1 MPESPAM
8 TNAPIPPT
16 GASPLK
22 ADPST
27 RPGLFVLGFGCT
39 IAATVAAVVLAGHA
53 TGVDMLTRL
62 APDSDPMP
70 WTLAAGTAIGAW
82 GLYEASRR
90 MTRRALAAGLLL
102 AMLGIVILGARTS
115 IWLNEFYLA
124 LANLPS
130 TIHDAPRVRQISVVS
145 GACLLFVAVGLLL
158 HGGRVAA
165 EVRTGATAVV
175 GALVVGLVAMPM
187 TSRLIGLSP
196 AVGWEHLT
204 LISTGSIIAHGCL
217 GASMLAL
224 AWSQSS
230 VGLVRLPRWAAAVV
244 GVALAAS
251 TVIAWQ
257 AAAAA
262 EDQHIRRVVHS
273 QASRIASLLHSEV
286 SHRVELLEQLAAHI
300 PREGSDLSP
309 EWTADANRIL
319 ARPPRLTNIEW
330 VDGGGL
336 VLRRISAAAEDADAP
351 SEGGGPSPGAARRTL
366 LPVRSP
372 VLMAV
377 GEEVFA
383 VLPADSKSYPA
394 GRIVASFDRAA
405 LLTHLLES
413 PHIDRG
419 YRVSLHGEGA
429 ADGLSD
435 SFDPR
440 FSVRTAFEA
449 HHFEWAIRI
458 TPMRRTIASLRTPM
472 PSAALTIG
480 LLLSALVP
488 FTLHLW
494 QTANERAA
502 HLARSEERYDL
513 VVRGSDSGI
522 WDWDLARGLI
532 YFSTRFDELVGASL
546 SGGVQPADSL
556 TALVHPGDRAQVL
569 EAIDRHL
576 TARTPLAAEC
586 RMSASGAAPR
596 WFQLRGQAVWSD
608 SGEPLRLAGSI
619 TDVNERRLAEE
630 NLARTLVDLI
640 TTKEQIEEHSAALAL
655 KTRELEIARAEAEA
669 ANRAKSEFLANM
681 SHEIRTPMTAILGY
695 ADLLI
700 DEGQGPL
707 DRLECIQTIR
717 RNGAHL
723 LALINDILDLS
734 KIEAN
739 RMSVERIAF
748 SPAEVISDVES
759 LMRLRAAA
767 KGLLFEVECATPIP
781 HTIHSDPT
789 KFRQILLNLAG
800 NAVKFTDAGGVRL
813 IARLLRREGEDDG
826 LLSVEVVDTGI
837 GISPDQLDR
846 LFASFTQ
853 ADSSMARRFGGT
865 GLGLAIS
872 KRLARMLGG
881 DISVRSTPGEGSSFT
896 ATIATGPLRDVRCV
910 HSASAPRAL
919 ASTSPGNEAPAPR
932 LDGLRLLLAEDG
944 PDNQRLIAFHLR
956 KAGAEVV
963 IAGNGRIAV
972 ERAFESLRDHPFDV
986 VLMDMQMP
994 ELDGYAATR
1003 YLRAHAYARPIIA
1016 LTAHAMAGDRE
1027 RCLAAGCDDYTTKPI
1042 DRVELL
1048 SIVRRH
1054 SDRAAAREAIRA

>member
-22 ADPST
+22 ADAST

-82 GLYEASRR
+82 GVYEASRR
-90 MTRRALAAGLLL
+90 MARRALVAGVALALLGMLIL
-102 AMLGIVILGARTS
+102 AARTS
-115 IWLNEFYLA
+115 ASLNEFYLA
-124 LANLPS
+124 LASLPS
-130 TIHDAPRVRQISVVS
+130 QFHPSPRVTNVSAVS
-145 GACLLFVAVGLLL
+145 GACLLLAAVGLLL

-165 EVRTGATAVV
+165 EVRTAATAVV

-187 TSRLIGLSP
+187 ASRLIGLSP

-204 LISTGSIIAHGCL
+204 FISTGSIIAHGCI
-217 GASMLAL
+217 GASLLAL

-286 SHRVELLEQLAAHI
+286 THRVELLEQLAAHI

-336 VLRRISAAAEDADAP
+336 VLRRIAGPPDAGDPNA
-351 SEGGGPSPGAARRTL
+351 GPIPAPGAARRTL
-366 LPVRSP
+366 LPVRAP

-377 GEEVFA
+377 DEEILA
-383 VLPADSKSYPA
+383 VLPADSKSYPG

-419 YRVSLHGEGA
+419 YRVSLHGERA
-429 ADGLSD
+429 ADALAD

-502 HLARSEERYDL
+502 HLARREERYDL

-532 YFSTRFDELVGASL
+532 YYSTRFDELVGASL
-546 SGGVQPADSL
+546 SAAVQPADSL

-586 RMSASGAAPR
+586 RMSAPGAAPR

-608 SGEPLRLAGSI
+608 SGQPLRLAGSI

-640 TTKEQIEEHSAALAL
+640 TSKEQIEEHSAALAL

-813 IARLLRREGEDDG
+813 IARLVGRENEDDG

-837 GISPDQLDR
+837 GIRPDQLDR

-853 ADSSMARRFGGT
+853 ADTSMARRFGGT

-872 KRLARMLGG
+872 QRLARMLGG

-896 ATIATGPLRDVRCV
+896 ATIATGPLRQVRLV
-910 HSASAPRAL
+910 QSASAPRAL
-919 ASTSPGNEAPAPR
+919 ASTSPGNEAQAPR